1 MVEIEDQELGYFGT
15 MRRKNHLSRAQS
27 TLPHW
32 NLGCPHR
39 LLLDLQPAAAAA
51 AGVGGDDDVGG
62 VADHDLLHLRL
73 LPLGRSIALR
83 ESLVSSWKRLMP
95 TTTPCSGLKV

>member
-15 MRRKNHLSRAQS
+15 MRNHLSRAQS

-51 AGVGGDDDVGG
+51 GVGGDDDVGG
-62 VADHDLLHLRL
+62 VADHDLLLLRL
-73 LPLGRSIALR
+73 PLDCSVALR
-83 ESLVSSWKRLMP
+83 KSLVSDFSIPK
-95 TTTPCSGLKV
+95 TTPCSGLKV

>member
-39 LLLDLQPAAAAA
+39 LLLDLQPAAAA
-51 AGVGGDDDVGG
+51 GVGGDDDVGG

-73 LPLGRSIALR
+73 LPLDRSIALR
-83 ESLVSSWKRLMP
+83 ESLVSNCLMP

>member
-39 LLLDLQPAAAAA
+39 LLLDLQPAAAA
-51 AGVGGDDDVGG
+51 GVGGDDDVGG

-83 ESLVSSWKRLMP
+83 ESLVSNWKRLMP